1 MVGAV
6 FVFMLRLPLL
16 LLILLAAEVQG
27 GDDPVALGLDRAVQ
41 FFDAKLKS
49 DPDDFVAMDQL
60 VDRLMR
66 RSRWTGRLEDLRRA
80 DEVSQLSLQKMSGD
94 TNPPGLIGRARVL
107 FALHRFGEA
116 SDLARQLET
125 FQPGKPAPQQLLG
138 DALLELGDLDGAE
151 KAFAEAE
158 RRGTADWWSEYE
170 ASRLAW
176 QRGDPAAAAKH
187 LEAVVT
193 LSAGDST
200 ETKVWALVQRG
211 ELAFRRGQHEAAEKD
226 YLAALALAPK
236 HWNVLEHLGELRGT
250 QGKYEEAASI
260 FHQIATA
267 TDRPEEWQALGD
279 LHLFYQKPEAA
290 KLAFDTARAGY
301 RASLARHEG
310 FYVHHLAAFFCDS
323 EQDAK
328 SAVELAQQDLKLRQ
342 TAAAWDSLAW
352 ALYRSGDFKGALEA
366 SGKAIAGGIR
376 DFHILYHAGTIHL
389 SAGEVPEGQR
399 LLRRAAEA
407 NPHFAGFHMH
417 H

>member
-1 MVGAV
+1 MLAGLNRAV
-6 FVFMLRLPLL
+6 DFLERR
-16 LLILLAAEVQG
+16 VQG
-27 GDDPVALGLDRAVQ
+27 DL
-41 FFDAKLKS
+41 
-49 DPDDFVAMDQL
+49 DDFPSLNQL

-66 RSRWTGRLEDLRRA
+66 RYRWRGRLEDLRRA
-80 DEVSQLSLQKMSGD
+80 EEVSALSLKASISALNGG
-94 TNPPGLIGRARVL
+94 GLAGRARVL
-107 FALHRFGEA
+107 FALHRFAETA
-116 SDLARQLET
+116 DLARQAEALE
-125 FQPGKPAPQQLLG
+125 PGKASSQQVLG

-151 KAFAEAE
+151 KAFAEALGRSVGPDE
-158 RRGTADWWSEYE
+158 TTEY
-170 ASRLAW
+170 AAFRLAV
-176 QRGDPAAAAKH
+176 QRDDVEAAAQH
-187 LEAVVT
+187 LDAVVKF
-193 LSAGDST
+193 T
-200 ETKVWALVQRG
+200 EDEPVEIRVWALVQRG

-301 RASLARHEG
+301 RASLARHEV
-310 FYVHHLAAFFCDS
+310 FYLHHLAAFFCDS
-323 EQDAK
+323 EQDPK

-352 ALYRSGDFKGALEA
+352 ALYRSGDFKAALEA